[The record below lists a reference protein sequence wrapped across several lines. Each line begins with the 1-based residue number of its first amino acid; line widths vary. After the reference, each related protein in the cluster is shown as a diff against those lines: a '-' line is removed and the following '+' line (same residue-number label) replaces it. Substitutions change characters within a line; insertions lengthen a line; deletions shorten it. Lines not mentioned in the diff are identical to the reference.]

1 MAAISCK
8 PCCGRLTRACP
19 TKPSM
24 PRAGNTSGR
33 NPSQACMR
41 KGGCSIS
48 AAFPNLR
55 SRCAPSFR
63 AASIARPTGWTRWCT
78 RSPSSWWCPE
88 SGSCMRTSPV
98 TTGAKTIITPPC
110 CGPTAP
116 GMARNPRGWP
126 KPRPR
131 RSRGI
136 LAAPGAAGEHFD
148 RFCEGPEMPPA
159 PAYDHGGVTLHT
171 GDVRAVLPTL
181 AADSV
186 QCVVTSPPFFGLR
199 SYLAGEHPDKALE
212 MGGEPTPD
220 DYVHELVAV
229 FRDVRRVLRP
239 DGTAWVELG
248 DSYAGAGDSNHVRPA
263 SSPDGPR
270 VHRGAGPRDGLG
282 AVAGYKPK
290 DLLGMPW
297 RVALALQADG
307 WWLRSAVIW
316 SKPNPMPESVGD
328 RPTTAHSYVFLL
340 AAGERYFYDAEA
352 IAESAAYGYR
362 EGGMRSG
369 AYLNNHAYLNSDM
382 DYTKRTVGGG
392 DGGTRNARS
401 VWTIPTE
408 PFPEAHFAT

>member
-1 MAAISCK
+1 
-8 PCCGRLTRACP
+8 
-19 TKPSM
+19 
-24 PRAGNTSGR
+24 
-33 NPSQACMR
+33 
-41 KGGCSIS
+41 
-48 AAFPNLR
+48 
-55 SRCAPSFR
+55 
-63 AASIARPTGWTRWCT
+63 
-78 RSPSSWWCPE
+78 
-88 SGSCMRTSPV
+88 
-98 TTGAKTIITPPC
+98 
-110 CGPTAP
+110 
-116 GMARNPRGWP
+116 
-126 KPRPR
+126 
-131 RSRGI
+131 
-136 LAAPGAAGEHFD
+136 
-148 RFCEGPEMPPA
+148 MPPA
-159 PAYDHGGVTLHT
+159 PAYDHGGVTLIT

-181 AADSV
+181 AAESV
-186 QCVVTSPPFFGLR
+186 QTVVTSPPFFGLR

-248 DSYAGAGDSNHVRPA
+248 DSYAGAGDSTHVRPG

-270 VHRGAGPRDGLG
+270 AHRGAGPRDGLR

-392 DGGTRNARS
+392 VGGTRNART
-401 VWTIPTE
+401 VWTIPPE
-408 PFPEAHFAT
+408 PFPEAHFATFPQALAERCILAGSRPGDTVLDPFSGAGTVAVVAKRLERRAIGIELNPDYQAMAIRRLRQDVLPLFSHGRSADEPAAVVWHPGQGRLGEDDQLPAAGA